1 MSAPAELLIL
11 VSALGQADTSYLPPL
26 NDNPPNF
33 HILPAAPHCRR
44 TKNGQEGKIF
54 GSAQPN
60 NASCQGWAGEGGG
73 VQQSRKP

>member
-33 HILPAAPHCRR
+33 HILPAAQHCRR

-60 NASCQGWAGEGGG
+60 NAPCQGWAGEGGG